1 MTSTT
6 RALPSPIARQL
17 HAPAIRTLKIGG
29 AKQQFRPVCLPPED
43 SFLTTSVDLAE
54 VPSQG
59 SSDIALDGCQ
69 LSLALEVR
77 SFQSLPG
84 QIHFAVMSP
93 NSKEAVDVG
102 LRENQPENLHFCP
115 LSH

>member
-29 AKQQFRPVCLPPED
+29 AKQ
-43 SFLTTSVDLAE
+43 
-54 VPSQG
+54 
-59 SSDIALDGCQ
+59 DIALDGCQ